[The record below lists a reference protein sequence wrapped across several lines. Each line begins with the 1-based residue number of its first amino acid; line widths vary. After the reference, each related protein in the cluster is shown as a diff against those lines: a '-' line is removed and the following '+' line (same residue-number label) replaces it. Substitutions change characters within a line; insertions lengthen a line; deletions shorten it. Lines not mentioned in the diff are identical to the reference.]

1 MMSSEINEQDDAI
14 DFEIIAER
22 ILTAS
27 IGDKSSDVIIQFAKP
42 LHHPKGDWFCSY
54 RIKGLGDDIYFCACG
69 IDAVQALQ
77 LAMFAVG
84 ATLNTYK
91 RKMKLTFLDETH
103 LGFPTNSIEASGRY
117 PYCQSGETE

>member
-42 LHHPKGDWFCSY
+42 
-54 RIKGLGDDIYFCACG
+54 
-69 IDAVQALQ
+69 
-77 LAMFAVG
+77 
-84 ATLNTYK
+84 
-91 RKMKLTFLDETH
+91 
-103 LGFPTNSIEASGRY
+103 
-117 PYCQSGETE
+117 